1 MRQRDPL
8 EWAAIQNIGRTLM
21 GSAPNGWDQLR
32 YEYRATIQIDG
43 DRLESVSPDG
53 VVTRISAPFAVMEQL
68 SDLRS
73 AMFVP
78 EVGTWF
84 TARVVIDR
92 DGDCHAAFDYDSEPD
107 FVPPLTAD
115 AYALDFEYFPRS
127 REHAP
132 LWLQTKLESVSRD
145 AGFPY

>member
-1 MRQRDPL
+1 MSRRDPL
-8 EWAAIQNIGRTLM
+8 DWAAIQAIGSTLM
-21 GSAPNGWDQLR
+21 DSAPHGWTQLR

-43 DRLESVSPDG
+43 DRLESVSSEG
-53 VVTRISAPFAVMEQL
+53 LVARISAPFAVMEQL

-92 DGDCHAAFDYDSEPD
+92 DGDCQAAFDYDSEPD
-107 FVPPLTAD
+107 FVPPLTPD

-127 REHAP
+127 EEHTP
-132 LWLQTKLESVSRD
+132 PWLQAKLESVSRGAD
-145 AGFPY
+145 FPY